1 MFMGDFNIDKL
12 DFTNPIT
19 KRLANILRYFGREW
33 SIIVSLAI
41 VTTLSGMVIDN
52 NTSIPDLKVR
62 VVNTTI
68 LVKNGQ
74 QASIISGSKP
84 AQDYV

>member
-1 MFMGDFNIDKL
+1 MFMGDFYIDKCCV
-12 DFTNPIT
+12 TNPIT
-19 KRLANILRYFGREW
+19 KRLANILRYFGLEW
-33 SIIVSLAI
+33 SVIDSPVI

-52 NTSIPDLKVR
+52 NIPDLEVR
-62 VVNTTI
+62 VFNTNI
-68 LVKNGQ
+68 LDKNGQ